1 MSTKDCGQVVAAL
14 CGHIHFSRHKL
25 SALDKFFSSVR
36 VSVLMREWKCDVS
49 DWNTRCGSFLT
60 TKWMRRIPSHV
71 PTLLAGA
78 RLYNNAGLFYGPF
91 LCVCL
96 FPRNWTL
103 CTEQRENDAC
113 QLSEGVVVW
122 LLLLSVSACVL
133 FVCLGFSLPP
143 LLLSPPPPT
152 LSPTWKDS
160 HRGGIKKKLCFSSV
174 CACMCVCVC
183 VPQIRLRGRQPRR
196 SIIEVWRRFSV
207 ASLHPRP
214 QQWPM
219 NRALLASW

>member
-1 MSTKDCGQVVAAL
+1 MDRSLLHCVDTFTFHVTSYQLWTSFFRLSVCQCWWEIENVTLA
-14 CGHIHFSRHKL
+14 FERH
-25 SALDKFFSSVR
+25 AV
-36 VSVLMREWKCDVS
+36 
-49 DWNTRCGSFLT
+49 SFLT

-71 PTLLAGA
+71 PTLLAGV
-78 RLYNNAGLFYGPF
+78 RLYNNAGLFHGPF
-91 LCVCL
+91 LCL
-96 FPRNWTL
+96 SFFPRNWTL

-174 CACMCVCVC
+174 CVCVRVSLRVCMCVCAL
-183 VPQIRLRGRQPRR
+183 QIRRRGRQPRR

-219 NRALLASW
+219 NQALLASW